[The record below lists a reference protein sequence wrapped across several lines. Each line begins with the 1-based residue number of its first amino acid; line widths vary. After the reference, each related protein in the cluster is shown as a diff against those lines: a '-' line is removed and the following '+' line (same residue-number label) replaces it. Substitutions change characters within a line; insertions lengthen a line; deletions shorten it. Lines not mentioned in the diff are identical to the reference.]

1 MKRGFLL
8 DCWWIQL
15 GHRLDLHVSAEE
27 LPFVVGFE
35 KDRADKAN
43 DAVLVGEDADDIG
56 TALQA
61 LDLRAIMPVARQPA
75 RMSLVQY
82 QPDSVR

>member
-56 TALQA
+56 TALHF
-61 LDLRAIMPVARQPA
+61 
-75 RMSLVQY
+75 LVQPL
-82 QPDSVR
+82 QRFVECNFVRCCAGKAM